1 MKKVPMV
8 VGVLAVFLLG
18 MLLLGQG
25 QVFAGEQVI
34 HGKGIPGKGS
44 VGVTIQEEPAPQAGD
59 EDAANF
65 NPVTQQVPAVIE
77 ENPNDPQVYIEV
89 KYLRV
94 PNKTIKELGLS
105 DAISGQGRLKKDEY
119 LKLISAEGVQTIAGS
134 AVLVKSGEEATIRL
148 VTDKYLPQS
157 WSQESFVIS
166 SNGAL
171 IGKAANPEKKSDA
184 KTESTIKLAT
194 SVEATVTIPPV
205 PQLGEPTEFGITM
218 RVTPTVDADYK
229 TIALDVLPVIQS
241 LTGWTEYDGKT
252 KMPIVSRCTIQAPL
266 QTKDGE
272 IVILTG
278 TNSSSKEGSD
288 AQILIAVNP
297 SLVSTD
303 GTAFVKKPETA
314 EKRSFELEFTPINV
328 GMQILEISSKNLL
341 AVCDGK
347 RLVGPAPQGFCKKLL
362 DSGKAKLLAAP
373 RLICQSGQEGCSN
386 MKSETTYFPSSWTEP
401 SVSSTEGCMNII
413 PPYPSLGEGTNT
425 GEILTVTPTVNTNL
439 RTIDLAMNPQ
449 FVALV
454 GWTSY
459 PYAIDILTASGNEK
473 KAYDLKMPEISHND
487 VVTSVI
493 VSDGETLCLG
503 YTELG
508 FDPMKDNWKEMTEFK
523 DGKVIFY
530 FVTATLVGP
539 IKKENKSKE

>member
-1 MKKVPMV
+1 MV

-171 IGKAANPEKKSDA
+171 IGKAANPEKKS
-184 KTESTIKLAT
+184 
-194 SVEATVTIPPV
+194 
-205 PQLGEPTEFGITM
+205 
-218 RVTPTVDADYK
+218 
-229 TIALDVLPVIQS
+229 
-241 LTGWTEYDGKT
+241 
-252 KMPIVSRCTIQAPL
+252 PL
-266 QTKDGE
+266 
-272 IVILTG
+272 
-278 TNSSSKEGSD
+278 
-288 AQILIAVNP
+288 
-297 SLVSTD
+297 
-303 GTAFVKKPETA
+303 
-314 EKRSFELEFTPINV
+314 R
-328 GMQILEISSKNLL
+328 
-341 AVCDGK
+341 
-347 RLVGPAPQGFCKKLL
+347 
-362 DSGKAKLLAAP
+362 
-373 RLICQSGQEGCSN
+373 
-386 MKSETTYFPSSWTEP
+386 
-401 SVSSTEGCMNII
+401 
-413 PPYPSLGEGTNT
+413 
-425 GEILTVTPTVNTNL
+425 
-439 RTIDLAMNPQ
+439 
-449 FVALV
+449 
-454 GWTSY
+454 
-459 PYAIDILTASGNEK
+459 
-473 KAYDLKMPEISHND
+473 
-487 VVTSVI
+487 
-493 VSDGETLCLG
+493 
-503 YTELG
+503 
-508 FDPMKDNWKEMTEFK
+508 
-523 DGKVIFY
+523 
-530 FVTATLVGP
+530 
-539 IKKENKSKE
+539 